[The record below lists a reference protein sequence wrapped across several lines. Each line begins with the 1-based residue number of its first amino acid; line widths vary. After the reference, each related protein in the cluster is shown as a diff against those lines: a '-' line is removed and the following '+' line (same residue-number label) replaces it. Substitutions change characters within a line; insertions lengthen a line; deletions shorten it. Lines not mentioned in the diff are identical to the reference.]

1 MGLNLE
7 PAVERAAI
15 GGRRMHRATFY
26 GLVRE
31 LAPHIEMQDTRFRKC
46 IAPDHRIAITLWHV
60 AHSGSAC
67 NVTGDR
73 FGVGTSTVHG
83 IILRVCKAIFR
94 VMSYRLAFPAGQAL
108 GKVIQGICARRS
120 MPNIVGA
127 IDCTHIEIMKPT
139 TVASKGYFDREKRFS
154 MTHQA
159 LVDCRGR
166 FIDVFA
172 GWPGSVHD
180 ARVFANSSFNLA
192 LQEQRIS
199 HIPLEMIRDVPMRPY
214 IIGDA
219 GYALMPQ
226 VIVPYPGRNL
236 PVIKDKFNFW
246 HFTTRM
252 TVEKAFGRLK
262 GCWRW
267 LGSKVRIRSPEVI
280 PYIIVAACILHNVV
294 EEANEPYTEFEEDD
308 EVMARRLYIQDQQA
322 AAREASGVQARAIRD
337 KLDVFMINAN

>member
-1 MGLNLE
+1 
-7 PAVERAAI
+7 
-15 GGRRMHRATFY
+15 MHRATFY

-31 LAPHIEMQDTRFRKC
+31 LAPHIAMEDTPFRKC
-46 IAPDHRIAITLWHV
+46 IAPDHRIAITLWHM

-108 GKVIQGICARRS
+108 DNVIQGFCARRS
-120 MPNIVGA
+120 MPNVVGA

-139 TVASKGYFDREKRFS
+139 TVAAKGYFDREKRFS
-154 MTHQA
+154 MVLQA
-159 LVDCRGR
+159 IVDSRGR
-166 FIDVFA
+166 FIDVCA

-180 ARVFANSSFNLA
+180 ARIFANSSFNLA
-192 LQEQRIS
+192 LQEQRILQT
-199 HIPLEMIRDVPMRPY
+199 PLEPVRPY

-219 GYALMPQ
+219 EYALMPQ

-236 PVIKDKFNFW
+236 KVIKFNFW
-246 HFTTRM
+246 HSFTRM

-262 GCWRW
+262 AGWRW
-267 LGSKVRIRSPEVI
+267 LGSRVRNRSPKVN
-280 PYIIVAACILHNVV
+280 PYIIIAACILHNVV

-308 EVMARRLYIQDQQA
+308 EVMARRLYIQD
-322 AAREASGVQARAIRD
+322 
-337 KLDVFMINAN
+337 